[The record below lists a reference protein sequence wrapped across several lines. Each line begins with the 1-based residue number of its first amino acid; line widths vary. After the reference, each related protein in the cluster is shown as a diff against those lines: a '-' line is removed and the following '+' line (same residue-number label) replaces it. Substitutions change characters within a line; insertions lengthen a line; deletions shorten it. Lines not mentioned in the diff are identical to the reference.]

1 MVETSRELA
10 VSISTDCVAAS
21 KPVVDFETAAAMATQ
36 DVCCSDNGGQM
47 PVKLRVDGVDEQ
59 MVL

>member
-21 KPVVDFETAAAMATQ
+21 KPVVDFETAVSMATQ
-36 DVCCSDNGGQM
+36 DVCCSDNGGRCLF
-47 PVKLRVDGVDEQ
+47 KLRIDRVDEH